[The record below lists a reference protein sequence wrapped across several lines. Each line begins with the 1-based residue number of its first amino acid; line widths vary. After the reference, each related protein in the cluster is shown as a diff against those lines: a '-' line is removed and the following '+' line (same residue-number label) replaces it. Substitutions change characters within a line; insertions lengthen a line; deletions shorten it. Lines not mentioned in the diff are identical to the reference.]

1 VQRRGAD
8 PPRVSRQRSVE
19 SPEAFRALAPS
30 ADMGSA
36 DADDH
41 GEACRAVKAETLE
54 HIVDCIIDKLTVEH
68 WSIPEL
74 KAVLASS

>member
-1 VQRRGAD
+1 MDSG
-8 PPRVSRQRSVE
+8 
-19 SPEAFRALAPS
+19 
-30 ADMGSA
+30 

-41 GEACRAVKAETLE
+41 GEAYRAVKAETLE
-54 HIVDCIIDKLTVEH
+54 HIVDWIIDKLIVEH